1 MGKTIN
7 LTYLP
12 KTDLCYLNKKAIRL
26 KFNRSCN
33 QPLLEALPFHNRS
46 PVHFS
51 LPVDDSN
58 IIRANIEVIEGVKVW
73 LDILIDDFNALPF
86 VKLPNPNAN

>member
-1 MGKTIN
+1 MDKTIV

-12 KTDLCYLNKKAIRL
+12 KTDLCHLNKKAKRL
-26 KFNRSCN
+26 NLNRQLN
-33 QPLLEALPFHNRS
+33 QVMLEALPDQNNS

-86 VKLPNPNAN
+86 ALIPNPNAN